1 MGNGVDI
8 LDDQYLTIIESID
21 FWSNFHDYDIV
32 QIDTVLSGVS
42 VRKVYSN
49 NSTLSEF
56 EHIQVIGGGHLYF
69 YGDSYGF
76 SSSQEAIDF
85 SSQYKLSDFIANY
98 EDTDNNGLFNLDDI
112 NVVIDFLF
120 DMNDSNVQFDFNSDQ
135 NVDIFDVLTLSDF
148 IY

>member
-1 MGNGVDI
+1 MDI

-21 FWSNFHDYDIV
+21 FWSNYHNYDIM
-32 QIDTVLSGVS
+32 QIDTILTNVS

-49 NSTLSEF
+49 NSSLSTF
-56 EHIQVIGGGHLYF
+56 EHIQVIGGGHYYF

-85 SSQYKLSDFIANY
+85 SSQYELSDFIAND
-98 EDTDNNGLFNLDDI
+98 EDTDDNGLFNIDDI
-112 NVVIDFLF
+112 NVVVDYLF
-120 DMNDSNVQFDFNSDQ
+120 DFIDSNDQYDFNSDQ
-135 NVDIFDVLTLSDF
+135 NIDIFDVLTLSDI

>member
-1 MGNGVDI
+1 MDI

-21 FWSNFHDYDIV
+21 FWSDYHNYDV
-32 QIDTVLSGVS
+32 MQIDTILTNVS

-49 NSTLSEF
+49 NSSLSTF
-56 EHIQVIGGGHLYF
+56 EHIQVIGGGHYYF

-85 SSQYKLSDFIANY
+85 SSQYELSDFIANY
-98 EDTDNNGLFNLDDI
+98 EDTDDNGLFNIDDI
-112 NVVIDFLF
+112 NVVVDYLF
-120 DMNDSNVQFDFNSDQ
+120 DLNDSNAQFDFNSDQ
-135 NVDIFDVLTLSDF
+135 KIDIFDVLTLSEI